1 MEEFLMERYNEG
13 GNKRVFLDS
22 KGKKQ
27 ECPPSPL
34 LFNLLTANMKEKN
47 ERVKWGGV
55 RLRGERVYTL
65 A

>member
-1 MEEFLMERYNEG
+1 M
-13 GNKRVFLDS
+13 FLDS

-47 ERVKWGGV
+47 GRVKWRGV